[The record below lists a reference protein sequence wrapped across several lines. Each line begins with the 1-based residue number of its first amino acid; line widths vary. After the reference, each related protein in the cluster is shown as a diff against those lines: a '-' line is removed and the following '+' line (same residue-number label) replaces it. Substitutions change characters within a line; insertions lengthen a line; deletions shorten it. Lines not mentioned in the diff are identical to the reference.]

1 MPNSSQKANQ
11 STSKKVRY
19 MRLAS
24 DAHSWQLA
32 NMKLRIKEIRKK
44 QGMTAETLAAKA
56 GCSKSYMSEIET
68 GKKFPSGRLMSKI
81 ANELGVS
88 LFEIIDSDDISQE
101 ILMHIEIMQ
110 SLSEEDRR
118 SVSRHAASLLEKAT

>member
-1 MPNSSQKANQ
+1 
-11 STSKKVRY
+11 
-19 MRLAS
+19 
-24 DAHSWQLA
+24 
-32 NMKLRIKEIRKK
+32 MKLRIKEIRKK